1 MMMFSGTRIREL
13 RKRKK
18 MSLTELA
25 QKSGLSAAT
34 ISQIERD
41 NVDPTLT
48 TLYKICKALDITL
61 ASLISNNGTP
71 ERVVRRNDRK
81 TMFLPNSKVKYQLL
95 TPGVKDNL
103 EMLLIELEPKQ
114 EDRQVI
120 THTGEECGFVLRGKM
135 VVVLD
140 DEEYELEEGDSI
152 YFDSS
157 IPHRFINRG
166 EEKCV
171 SIWAMTPPTF

>member
-13 RKRKK
+13 RKRKN

-81 TMFLPNSKVKYQLL
+81 TMFLPNSKVKYQSVDAGCEGQ
-95 TPGVKDNL
+95 PGNAPD
-103 EMLLIELEPKQ
+103 
-114 EDRQVI
+114 
-120 THTGEECGFVLRGKM
+120 
-135 VVVLD
+135 
-140 DEEYELEEGDSI
+140 
-152 YFDSS
+152 
-157 IPHRFINRG
+157 
-166 EEKCV
+166 
-171 SIWAMTPPTF
+171 

>member
-1 MMMFSGTRIREL
+1 
-13 RKRKK
+13 
-18 MSLTELA
+18 
-25 QKSGLSAAT
+25 
-34 ISQIERD
+34 
-41 NVDPTLT
+41 
-48 TLYKICKALDITL
+48 
-61 ASLISNNGTP
+61 
-71 ERVVRRNDRK
+71 
-81 TMFLPNSKVKYQLL
+81 
-95 TPGVKDNL
+95 
-103 EMLLIELEPKQ
+103 MLLIELEPKQ

-135 VVVLD
+135 VVVLG
-140 DEEYELEEGDSI
+140 DEEYELAEGDSI